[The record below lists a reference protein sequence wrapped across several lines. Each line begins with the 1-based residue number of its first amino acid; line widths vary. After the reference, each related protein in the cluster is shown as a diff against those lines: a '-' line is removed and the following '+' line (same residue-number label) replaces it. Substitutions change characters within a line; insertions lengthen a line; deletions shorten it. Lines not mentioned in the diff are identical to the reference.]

1 MRQSFYLIAV
11 AGLMSLLFTQHAG
24 AQVYQCLDAGGRKVF
39 SQLPCSVQGG
49 SSEKLILRAPA
60 PPTAAAAPADG
71 APVKGEPGVLYG
83 NRGATAA
90 PKDWAAEN
98 AAANARA
105 EAADRANAASRSTR
119 QTMPSPLGGL
129 RKSTPGSGGAT
140 NQQIIANCEA
150 NHGAR
155 CSSAGEIAQRRM
167 EQREL
172 SASERQQQQNAVAA
186 RRQREA
192 DEAFHRS
199 IRR

>member
-1 MRQSFYLIAV
+1 MRLSFRPALV
-11 AGLMSLLFTQHAG
+11 ASLLGLLSMQHAA
-24 AQVYQCLDAGGRKVF
+24 AQVYQCVDAGGKKVF
-39 SQLPCSVQGG
+39 SQMPCAAQGG
-49 SSEKLILRAPA
+49 NGEKLILRAPA
-60 PPTAAAAPADG
+60 GT
-71 APVKGEPGVLYG
+71 APVKGESGVPYG
-83 NRGATAA
+83 NGGGAPA

-105 EAADRANAASRSTR
+105 TAAERSGGGSHQAASA
-119 QTMPSPLGGL
+119 LGGL
-129 RKSTPGSGGAT
+129 RKPAPTAANST

-172 SASERQQQQNAVAA
+172 TPSERQQQQSAVAS
-186 RRQREA
+186 RRQRERE
-192 DEAFHRS
+192 EAFERS